1 MTTQQVRDRS
11 KDVTRRDGWFK
22 LAPGT
27 LLCAVEKGM
36 GLKRG
41 EKVVRL
47 GVIRVKSN
55 TAERLDKLI
64 TDPAYGVE
72 EMRREGF
79 PDLDPAEFVRRFNA
93 RGIPNHAAVS
103 RIEFEYVGGVMAE
116 ASGIAWTRSTFNP
129 WIGCTK
135 VSPGC
140 DHCYAENQDSRKR
153 WGGVVHW
160 GPGVPRMRTSPAN
173 WHGPGKWNKQA
184 PSSSLAGRAGFW
196 PVFCAS
202 LADVFDNEVDVQWRA
217 DLMKLIEDTPNLS
230 WLLVTKRI
238 GNVARMVEEAGDY
251 IDRGEGWQSMWGQ
264 GVWPDNVRLMITAVN
279 QEEVDRDVPK
289 LLSIPCKNGISYEP
303 ALGPVDW
310 SQWLA
315 ANDLHNIDGGPRLDW
330 IIVGGESAQ
339 GAPARPFD
347 LAWARSTVQQCTN
360 AGVPVFVKQ
369 LGSNSGWPDMRDR
382 AGSDP
387 AEWPDELRVQEFPL

>member
-1 MTTQQVRDRS
+1 
-11 KDVTRRDGWFK
+11 
-22 LAPGT
+22 
-27 LLCAVEKGM
+27 
-36 GLKRG
+36 
-41 EKVVRL
+41 
-47 GVIRVKSN
+47 
-55 TAERLDKLI
+55 
-64 TDPAYGVE
+64 
-72 EMRREGF
+72 
-79 PDLDPAEFVRRFNA
+79 
-93 RGIPNHAAVS
+93 
-103 RIEFEYVGGVMAE
+103 MAE

-135 VSPGC
+135 VGPGC

-160 GPGVPRMRTSPAN
+160 GPGVPRMRTSASN
-173 WHGPGKWNKQA
+173 WHGPVKWNKQA
-184 PSSSLAGRAGFW
+184 PSSSFAGRKGFW

-289 LLSIPCKNGISYEP
+289 LLALPCKNGVSYEP

-310 SQWLA
+310 RQYLHAHWCKLL
-315 ANDLHNIDGGPRLDW
+315 DLGGTTTCDCQPRLDW
-330 IIVGGESAQ
+330 IIVGGESSQ
-339 GAPARPFD
+339 GAPARLFD
-347 LAWARSTVQQCTN
+347 LDWARSTVVQCKA
-360 AGVPVFVKQ
+360 AGVACFVKQ
-369 LGSNSGWPDMRDR
+369 LGSAWATPNDSGERLPVKRDR
-382 AGSDP
+382 AGADP
-387 AEWPDELRVQEFPL
+387 SEWPADLRVREFPL